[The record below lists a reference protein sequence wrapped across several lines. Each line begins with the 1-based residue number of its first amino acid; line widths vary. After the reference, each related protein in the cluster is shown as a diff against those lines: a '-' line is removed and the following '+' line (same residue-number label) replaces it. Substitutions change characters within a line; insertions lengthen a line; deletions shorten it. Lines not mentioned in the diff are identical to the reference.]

1 MITDPL
7 TVRLEIADLRT
18 KEELAEII
26 GPVKGWN
33 LVESPGPCSL
43 LILSVGRDLERDFR
57 RINQA
62 QVSGEAGDIFLTS
75 RELDPNALI
84 RALHA
89 GVREFFPQP
98 IQREVVVEALLRLG
112 QRQRGA
118 QEVVTKAEEGKVFT
132 VFGAKGGV
140 GTTTIAVNL
149 ATGMARPDGN
159 PSVALL
165 DMNLFSGEVPLFLNI
180 TPVFSWVEVA
190 KNISRLDATYLMSI
204 LQRHASG
211 VQILPTPVRVVEEV
225 DMVPEVIDKVLKLM
239 RSIFDFIV
247 IDGGRPLGSILKY
260 LTGTSD
266 KALLVT
272 IPSLSGVINLKR
284 LIETFHDLGCA
295 SEDIVVVIN
304 RYNQKS
310 AVSVTEVREMM
321 KRDIRWNIP
330 NDYRNTMRAINSG
343 EPLTEIAPNADV
355 TKKILELAASLSDS
369 EDGKNKAVRGRFL
382 GVF

>member
-1 MITDPL
+1 
-7 TVRLEIADLRT
+7 
-18 KEELAEII
+18 
-26 GPVKGWN
+26 
-33 LVESPGPCSL
+33 
-43 LILSVGRDLERDFR
+43 
-57 RINQA
+57 
-62 QVSGEAGDIFLTS
+62 
-75 RELDPNALI
+75 
-84 RALHA
+84 
-89 GVREFFPQP
+89 
-98 IQREVVVEALLRLG
+98 
-112 QRQRGA
+112 
-118 QEVVTKAEEGKVFT
+118 
-132 VFGAKGGV
+132 
-140 GTTTIAVNL
+140 
-149 ATGMARPDGN
+149 
-159 PSVALL
+159 
-165 DMNLFSGEVPLFLNI
+165 
-180 TPVFSWVEVA
+180 
-190 KNISRLDATYLMSI
+190 
-204 LQRHASG
+204 
-211 VQILPTPVRVVEEV
+211 
-225 DMVPEVIDKVLKLM
+225 MVPEVIDKVLKLM

-343 EPLTEIAPNADV
+343 EPLTAIAPDADV
-355 TKKILELAASLSDS
+355 TKKILELAASLSGS
-369 EDGKNKAVRGRFL
+369 EDGRNKAVRGRFL